1 MPATRPERD
10 PSRVSQYV
18 DDEFYR
24 TLVANFT
31 DWQRDELE
39 VTNPAIRDRC
49 QALLYR
55 EARLLDQ
62 GQFEA
67 WLSLYAPEC
76 LYWVPATPGGG
87 DPRQEVTVAFDDR
100 RRLEDR
106 IYRLRTGYAWS
117 QVPPS
122 RTARLISNVE
132 VFGTEQRSAYMV
144 RSTFVIDEFRAGET
158 RRLAGW
164 SGHRLAQQGDRWQ
177 ILVKQVN
184 LLDCDQNLRN
194 PSVLL

>member
-1 MPATRPERD
+1 MPAMPQERD
-10 PSRVSQYV
+10 PSRDSRYV

-24 TLVANFT
+24 ALVANFLN
-31 DWQRDELE
+31 WQRDDRE

-62 GQFEA
+62 GQFEE
-67 WLSLYAPEC
+67 WLTLYTPEC

-87 DPRQEVTVAFDDR
+87 DPRKEVAIAFDDR

-106 IYRLRTGYAWS
+106 VYRLRTGYAWS

-122 RTARLISNVE
+122 RTGRLVSNVE
-132 VFGTEQRSAYMV
+132 VFGTDRHSTYMV
-144 RSTFVIDEFRAGET
+144 RSTFVINEFRAGET

-164 SGHRLAQQGDRWQ
+164 YGHRLAQDEGQWR

-184 LLDCDQNLRN
+184 LLYCDQNLRN
-194 PSVLL
+194 PSVIL

>member
-1 MPATRPERD
+1 MPATRQGD
-10 PSRVSQYV
+10 PSRVAEYV
-18 DDEFYR
+18 DDEFYQQ
-24 TLVANFT
+24 LVANFS

-39 VTNPAIRDRC
+39 VTDPAIRARC
-49 QALLYR
+49 EALLYR

-62 GQFEA
+62 GQFEG
-67 WLSLYAPEC
+67 WLGLYTPEC
-76 LYWVPATPGGG
+76 LYWVPATPQGG
-87 DPRQEVTVAFDDR
+87 DPRKEVAIAFDDR
-100 RRLEDR
+100 RRLADR

-122 RTARLISNVE
+122 RTARLVANLE
-132 VFGTEQRSAYMV
+132 VFGTEARSIYMV
-144 RSTFVIDEFRAGET
+144 RSTFVINEFRAGET

-164 SGHRLAQQGDRWQ
+164 YGHRLAERDGRWE

-194 PSVLL
+194 PSVIF

>member
-1 MPATRPERD
+1 MAATPRGD

-24 TLVANFT
+24 ALAANFS
-31 DWQRDELE
+31 DWQRDDLE
-39 VTNPAIRDRC
+39 VTNLAIRDRC

-62 GQFEA
+62 GEFEA
-67 WLSLYAPEC
+67 WLGLYAPEC
-76 LYWVPATPGGG
+76 LYWVPATPRGG
-87 DPRQEVTVAFDDR
+87 DPRKEVAIAFDDR

-122 RTARLISNVE
+122 RTARLVSNVE

-144 RSTFVIDEFRAGET
+144 RSTFVVNEFRAGEA

-164 SGHRLAQQGDRWQ
+164 YGHRLAQHDGRWE

-194 PSVLL
+194 PSVIF

>member
-1 MPATRPERD
+1 MAAARQGD

-18 DDEFYR
+18 NDEFYR
-24 TLVANFT
+24 TLVANFSG
-31 DWQRDELE
+31 WQRSELE

-55 EARLLDQ
+55 EARFLDQ
-62 GQFEA
+62 GQFDA

-76 LYWVPATPGGG
+76 LYWVPATPQGG
-87 DPRQEVTVAFDDR
+87 DPRKEVAIAFDDR

-106 IYRLRTGYAWS
+106 VYRLRTGYAWS

-122 RTARLISNVE
+122 RTARLIANVE
-132 VFGTEQRSAYMV
+132 VFGTAESSAYMV
-144 RSTFVIDEFRAGET
+144 RSTFVISEFRAGET

-164 SGHRLAQQGDRWQ
+164 YGHRLAQHDGGWQ
-177 ILVKQVN
+177 IVVKQVN

-194 PSVLL
+194 PSVIL

>member
-1 MPATRPERD
+1 MPATRPGD
-10 PSRVSQYV
+10 PSRVSEYV

-24 TLVANFT
+24 TLVANFS

-62 GQFEA
+62 GQFEG
-67 WLSLYAPEC
+67 WLSLYIPEC
-76 LYWVPATPGGG
+76 LYWVPATPRGG
-87 DPRQEVTVAFDDR
+87 DPRKEVAIAFDDR

-106 IYRLRTGYAWS
+106 VYRLRTGYAWS

-144 RSTFVIDEFRAGET
+144 RSTFVISELRAGET

-164 SGHRLAQQGDRWQ
+164 YGHRIAEHDGRWQ
-177 ILVKQVN
+177 ILGKQIN
-184 LLDCDQNLRN
+184 LIDRDQNLRN
-194 PSVLL
+194 PSVIF

>member
-1 MPATRPERD
+1 MPATRQGD
-10 PSRVSQYV
+10 PSRVSEYV

-24 TLVANFT
+24 TLVANFS

-62 GQFEA
+62 GQFEG
-67 WLSLYAPEC
+67 WLGLYIPEC
-76 LYWVPATPGGG
+76 LYWVPATPRGG
-87 DPRQEVTVAFDDR
+87 DPRKEVAIAFDDR

-106 IYRLRTGYAWS
+106 VYRLRTGYAWS

-144 RSTFVIDEFRAGET
+144 RSTFVINELRAGET
-158 RRLAGW
+158 RRLSGW
-164 SGHRLAQQGDRWQ
+164 YGHRLAQHDGRWQ

-194 PSVLL
+194 PSVIF

>member
-1 MPATRPERD
+1 MPATQHGD
-10 PSRVSQYV
+10 PSRVSEYV

-24 TLVANFT
+24 TLVANFS

-55 EARLLDQ
+55 EARILDQ

-76 LYWVPATPGGG
+76 LYWVPATPRGG
-87 DPRQEVTVAFDDR
+87 DPRKEVAIAFDDR

-144 RSTFVIDEFRAGET
+144 RSTFVISELRAGET

-164 SGHRLAQQGDRWQ
+164 YGHRLAEHDGRWQ

-184 LLDCDQNLRN
+184 LIDCDQNLRN
-194 PSVLL
+194 PSVIF

>member
-1 MPATRPERD
+1 MPATRQGD
-10 PSRVSQYV
+10 PSRVSEYV

-24 TLVANFT
+24 ALVANFS

-62 GQFEA
+62 GQFEG

-76 LYWVPATPGGG
+76 LYWVPATPRGG
-87 DPRQEVTVAFDDR
+87 DPRKEVAIAFDDR

-106 IYRLRTGYAWS
+106 VYRLRTGYAWS

-122 RTARLISNVE
+122 RTARLIANVE

-144 RSTFVIDEFRAGET
+144 RSTFVINEFRAGET

-164 SGHRLAQQGDRWQ
+164 YGHRLAQHDGRWQ

-184 LLDCDQNLRN
+184 LIDCDQNLRN
-194 PSVLL
+194 PSVIL

>member
-1 MPATRPERD
+1 MPAMPQERD
-10 PSRVSQYV
+10 PSRVSLYV

-24 TLVANFT
+24 ALVANFS
-31 DWQRDELE
+31 DWQRDERE

-49 QALLYR
+49 QALLYQ

-62 GQFEA
+62 GQFEK
-67 WLSLYAPEC
+67 WLTLYTPEC
-76 LYWVPATPGGG
+76 LYWVTATPEKG
-87 DPRQEVTVAFDDR
+87 DPRKEVAIAFDDR

-106 IYRLRTGYAWS
+106 VYRLRTGYAWS

-122 RTARLISNVE
+122 RTTRLISNVE
-132 VFGTEQRSAYMV
+132 VFRADQQATYMV
-144 RSTFVIDEFRAGET
+144 RSTFVINEFRAGET

-164 SGHRLAQQGDRWQ
+164 SGHRLAQHDGRWQ
-177 ILVKQVN
+177 ILVKQIN

-194 PSVLL
+194 PSVIL

>member
-1 MPATRPERD
+1 MPATRQGD
-10 PSRVSQYV
+10 PSRVSEYV

-24 TLVANFT
+24 TLVANFS

-62 GQFEA
+62 GQFEG
-67 WLSLYAPEC
+67 WLSLYIPEC
-76 LYWVPATPGGG
+76 LYWVPATPRGG
-87 DPRQEVTVAFDDR
+87 DPRKEVAIAFDDR

-106 IYRLRTGYAWS
+106 VYRLRTGYAWS

-144 RSTFVIDEFRAGET
+144 RSTFVISELRAGET

-164 SGHRLAQQGDRWQ
+164 YGHRIAEHDGRWQ

-184 LLDCDQNLRN
+184 LIDCDQNLRN
-194 PSVLL
+194 PSVIF

>member
-1 MPATRPERD
+1 VPATRQGD
-10 PSRVSQYV
+10 PSRVAEYV
-18 DDEFYR
+18 DDEFYQQ
-24 TLVANFT
+24 LVANFS

-39 VTNPAIRDRC
+39 VTDPAIRARC
-49 QALLYR
+49 EALLYR

-62 GQFEA
+62 GQFEG
-67 WLSLYAPEC
+67 WLGLYTPEC
-76 LYWVPATPGGG
+76 LYWVPATPQGG
-87 DPRQEVTVAFDDR
+87 DPRKEVAIAFDDR
-100 RRLEDR
+100 RRLADR

-122 RTARLISNVE
+122 RTARLVANLE
-132 VFGTEQRSAYMV
+132 VFGTEARSIYMV
-144 RSTFVIDEFRAGET
+144 RSTFVINEFRAGET

-164 SGHRLAQQGDRWQ
+164 YGHRLAERDGRWE

-194 PSVLL
+194 PSVIF

>member
-1 MPATRPERD
+1 MPAARPVD
-10 PSRVSQYV
+10 PSRVATYV

-24 TLVANFT
+24 TLVANFA

-39 VTNPAIRDRC
+39 VTNAAIRDQC
-49 QALLYR
+49 QALLHR

-62 GQFEA
+62 GRFEA
-67 WLSLYAPEC
+67 WLGLYAPEC
-76 LYWVPATPGGG
+76 LYWVPATPQGG
-87 DPRQEVTVAFDDR
+87 DPRKEVAIAFDDR

-122 RTARLISNVE
+122 RTARLVANVE
-132 VFGTEQRSAYMV
+132 VFGTAERSAYMV
-144 RSTFVIDEFRAGET
+144 RTTFVINEFRAGDI

-164 SGHRLAQQGDRWQ
+164 YGHRLAARDGRWH

-184 LLDCDQNLRN
+184 LLDCDQHLRN
-194 PSVLL
+194 PSLIL

>member
-1 MPATRPERD
+1 MPATQHGD
-10 PSRVSQYV
+10 PSRVSEYV

-24 TLVANFT
+24 TLVANFS

-67 WLSLYAPEC
+67 WLSLYIPEC
-76 LYWVPATPGGG
+76 LYWVPATPRGG
-87 DPRQEVTVAFDDR
+87 DPRKEVAIAFDDR

-122 RTARLISNVE
+122 RTGRLVANVE
-132 VFGTEQRSAYMV
+132 VFGTDQHSTYMV
-144 RSTFVIDEFRAGET
+144 RSTFVINEFRAGET

-164 SGHRLAQQGDRWQ
+164 YGHRLAQDDGRWQ

-194 PSVLL
+194 PSVIL

>member
-1 MPATRPERD
+1 MPATRPGD
-10 PSRVSQYV
+10 PSRVSEYV

-24 TLVANFT
+24 TLVANFS

-62 GQFEA
+62 GQFEG
-67 WLSLYAPEC
+67 WLSLYIPEC
-76 LYWVPATPGGG
+76 LYWVPATPRGG
-87 DPRQEVTVAFDDR
+87 DPRKEVAIAFDDR

-106 IYRLRTGYAWS
+106 VYRLRTGYAWS

-144 RSTFVIDEFRAGET
+144 RSTFVINELRAGET

-164 SGHRLAQQGDRWQ
+164 YGHRLAQHDGRWQ

-184 LLDCDQNLRN
+184 LIDCDQNLRN
-194 PSVLL
+194 PSVIF

>member
-1 MPATRPERD
+1 MPATRQGD
-10 PSRVSQYV
+10 PSRVSEYV

-24 TLVANFT
+24 TLVANFS
-31 DWQRDELE
+31 DWQRDELG

-62 GQFEA
+62 GQFEG
-67 WLSLYAPEC
+67 WLSLYIPEC
-76 LYWVPATPGGG
+76 LYWVPATPRGG
-87 DPRQEVTVAFDDR
+87 DPRKEVAIAFDDR

-106 IYRLRTGYAWS
+106 VYRLRTGYAWS

-144 RSTFVIDEFRAGET
+144 RSTFVINELRAGET

-164 SGHRLAQQGDRWQ
+164 YGHRVAEHDGRWQ

-184 LLDCDQNLRN
+184 LIDCDQNLRN
-194 PSVLL
+194 PSVIF

>member
-1 MPATRPERD
+1 MPATRQGD
-10 PSRVSQYV
+10 PSRVSEYV

-24 TLVANFT
+24 TLVANFS

-62 GQFEA
+62 GQFEG
-67 WLSLYAPEC
+67 WLSLYIPEC
-76 LYWVPATPGGG
+76 LYWVPATPRGG
-87 DPRQEVTVAFDDR
+87 DPRKEVAIAFDDR

-106 IYRLRTGYAWS
+106 VYRLRTGYAWS

-122 RTARLISNVE
+122 RTARLVSNVE

-144 RSTFVIDEFRAGET
+144 RSTFVISELRAGET

-164 SGHRLAQQGDRWQ
+164 YGHRIAEHDGRWQ

-184 LLDCDQNLRN
+184 LIDCDQNLRN
-194 PSVLL
+194 PSVIL

>member
-1 MPATRPERD
+1 MPALPQERD
-10 PSRVSQYV
+10 PSRDSHYV

-24 TLVANFT
+24 ALVANFS
-31 DWQRDELE
+31 DWQRDERE

-62 GQFEA
+62 RQFEQ
-67 WLSLYAPEC
+67 WLTLYTPEC

-87 DPRQEVTVAFDDR
+87 DPRKEVAIAFDDR

-122 RTARLISNVE
+122 RTGRLVANVE
-132 VFGTEQRSAYMV
+132 VFGTDQHSTYMV
-144 RSTFVIDEFRAGET
+144 RSSFVINEFRAGET

-164 SGHRLAQQGDRWQ
+164 YGHRLAQDEGRWQ

-194 PSVLL
+194 PSVIF

>member
-1 MPATRPERD
+1 MPATRQGD
-10 PSRVSQYV
+10 PSRVSEYV

-24 TLVANFT
+24 TLVANFS

-62 GQFEA
+62 GQFEG
-67 WLSLYAPEC
+67 WLSLYIPEC
-76 LYWVPATPGGG
+76 LYWVPATPRGG
-87 DPRQEVTVAFDDR
+87 DPRKEVAIAFDDR

-106 IYRLRTGYAWS
+106 VYRLRTGYAWS

-144 RSTFVIDEFRAGET
+144 RSTFVISELRAGET

-164 SGHRLAQQGDRWQ
+164 YGHRVAEHDGRWQ

-184 LLDCDQNLRN
+184 LIDCDQNLRN
-194 PSVLL
+194 PSVIF

>member
-76 LYWVPATPGGG
+76 LYWVPATPRGG

>member
-1 MPATRPERD
+1 MAAAESGD
-10 PSRVSQYV
+10 PSRVSRYV

-24 TLVANFT
+24 TLVANFS

-39 VTNPAIRDRC
+39 VTNPAVRDRC
-49 QALLYR
+49 EALLHR

-62 GQFEA
+62 GQLEG
-67 WLSLYAPEC
+67 WLGLYAPEC
-76 LYWVPATPGGG
+76 LYWVPATPRPG
-87 DPRQEVTVAFDDR
+87 DPRKEVAIAFDDR

-122 RTARLISNVE
+122 RTARLVSNVE

-144 RSTFVIDEFRAGET
+144 RSTFVINEFRAGET

-164 SGHRLAQQGDRWQ
+164 CGHRLAQHDGRWQ

-194 PSVLL
+194 PSVIF

>member
-1 MPATRPERD
+1 MPATRPGD
-10 PSRVSQYV
+10 PSRVSEYV

-24 TLVANFT
+24 TLVANFS

-62 GQFEA
+62 GQFEG
-67 WLSLYAPEC
+67 WLSLYIPEC
-76 LYWVPATPGGG
+76 LYWVPATPRGG
-87 DPRQEVTVAFDDR
+87 DPRKEVAIAFDDR

-106 IYRLRTGYAWS
+106 VYRLRTGYAWS

-144 RSTFVIDEFRAGET
+144 RSTFVISELRAGET

-164 SGHRLAQQGDRWQ
+164 YGHRIAEHDGRWQ
-177 ILVKQVN
+177 ILVKQIN
-184 LLDCDQNLRN
+184 LIDCDQNLRN
-194 PSVLL
+194 PSVIF

>member
-1 MPATRPERD
+1 MTAARQGD
-10 PSRVSQYV
+10 PSRVAGYV

-24 TLVANFT
+24 TLVANFS
-31 DWQRDELE
+31 DWQRDERE
-39 VTNPAIRDRC
+39 VGNPAIRDRL

-67 WLSLYAPEC
+67 WLDLYTLEC
-76 LYWVPATPGGG
+76 LYWVPATPRGG
-87 DPRQEVTVAFDDR
+87 DPRTEVAIAFDDR

-106 IYRLRTGYAWS
+106 IYRLRTGYAWA

-122 RTARLISNVE
+122 RTARLVSNVE
-132 VFGTEQRSAYMV
+132 VFGTEQRSVYMV
-144 RSTFVIDEFRAGET
+144 RSTFVVNEFRAGET

-164 SGHRLAQQGDRWQ
+164 CGHRVAQQDDRWQ

-184 LLDCDQNLRN
+184 LIDCDQNLRN
-194 PSVLL
+194 PSVIF